1 MKTRRFFIYSV
12 IYVCLVGAF
21 IYTLDN
27 SVHTFNLL
35 DYSLTLPL
43 AIWFMLPV
51 ALFSLLAVL
60 HILYHSF
67 SMYRYKRNIKKD
79 GALYKEMT
87 KEILLGLESNKEF
100 KTDIYKIPAQILRIL
115 SPWNQNKDTSIED
128 AEINSV
134 IQNVKSVQNG
144 DVVDIKKFKLPKENP
159 LNLKNEVNKV
169 EKLSNYYAEILKNSS
184 NADESLLKAV
194 REKMIKTTS
203 YQEIKRANF
212 SLSADEIM
220 LIVSRFVNDEIALE
234 KDEIVELLNN
244 VKITKEQYVKS
255 AILLKDK
262 LKPDAFIAVFEQLK
276 TDHADAEEAYIYAL
290 YELQMID
297 KLRDAIEGSDNDE
310 FKEIKTL
317 LFLRDNGKI
326 VSTSLFYK

>member
-27 SVHTFNLL
+27 SEHTFNLL

-212 SLSADEIM
+212 SLSADEII

-297 KLRDAIEGSDNDE
+297 KVRDAIEGSDNDE

-317 LFLRDNGKI
+317 LFLRDYGKI

>member
-27 SVHTFNLL
+27 SEHTFNLL

-297 KLRDAIEGSDNDE
+297 KVRDAIEGSDNDE